1 MINRYR
7 VSVHVYVSV
16 VPLYS
21 ALWRLR
27 SGHTILSAGCRVPRS
42 PVCGKGLWRP
52 RLSLS
57 SLSLLSLSLSY
68 TQYSSFTIIINTHHP
83 TMREPPC
90 ACNANDAQP
99 NHENKCCPAAKRFE
113 VWLARGRLRLSQG
126 RTLLT
131 VHTEFHLGAHL
142 HCSRRCVRIGRL
154 RRRRHLPRRACD
166 PFSSTGGR
174 GRAAPAAAQSKREG
188 RGGRGEAFGL
198 RRACFW
204 LRASS
209 AASRLS
215 VPSSMKR

>member
-1 MINRYR
+1 MCT
-7 VSVHVYVSV
+7 SLLCLSTLH
-16 VPLYS
+16 
-21 ALWRLR
+21 
-27 SGHTILSAGCRVPRS
+27 SG
-42 PVCGKGLWRP
+42 VCGLGIPYYLPAAACPGARYAVRGCGGP
-52 RLSLS
+52 GSLS
-57 SLSLLSLSLSY
+57 PLSHYSLSLSY

>member
-7 VSVHVYVSV
+7 VSVHVYLCCAS
-16 VPLYS
+16 LCTLASLCGLGIAY
-21 ALWRLR
+21 
-27 SGHTILSAGCRVPRS
+27 SAGCRVPR
-42 PVCGKGLWRP
+42 
-52 RLSLS
+52 LSLS
-57 SLSLLSLSLSY
+57 SLSLSLSY

-113 VWLARGRLRLSQG
+113 VWLLARGRLRLSQG